1 MIMRRMNR
9 LEVKGEKFKLKVQSW
24 KERVRVGNRN
34 FEIELDRWNSVDFIK
49 KTERSVSTNIQS
61 SIFNSGLSGLGI
73 YLNSRG

>member
-1 MIMRRMNR
+1 MNR

>member
-1 MIMRRMNR
+1 VIMRRMNR

>member
-1 MIMRRMNR
+1 MRRMNR